1 MTAPD
6 DRDDLDGFT
15 ITDLINRSEAAD
27 RALPCYP
34 GTPLANPN
42 DPPAYIERIRGAIER
57 SQSKQRRAAPAS
69 PIAGGPARRD
79 ASGPAPRP
87 AGRRAGRAN
96 PGRHERLCAICN
108 HPDREAIEFDF
119 LHWRNPYDICRQH
132 HIRDGSSIYRH
143 AHATGLFALRRRNR
157 RWVLERLVERVDE
170 ANITDIGILRALR
183 EYNRLNDDGQ
193 WPPDAPEE
201 DSHAPQEDSRA
212 PHEAPNEDD
221 GEANN
226 QPDRQTL
233 PERPRRQ
240 ASLPPASAA
249 GEFTPS
255 LIGAPA
261 SPIAGGPPSPSS
273 ETAAS
278 RPRPP
283 RKARRQQSLAPLAS
297 PVTGGP
303 VPTTPLLQAPGIHPS
318 EATKGAEG
326 NQSEGSVA
334 YASQAKAP
342 AEQRTY
348 TIWPIGR
355 WRPRFWPGAPTEAEE
370 SDPPETPPREGQQPD
385 SPSGVAGRR
394 EE

>member
-1 MTAPD
+1 MTTPD

-27 RALPCYP
+27 RAFPCYP

-57 SQSKQRRAAPAS
+57 SQSKRRRAA
-69 PIAGGPARRD
+69 PARRD

-96 PGRHERLCAICN
+96 PGRHERLCTICN

-119 LHWRNPYDICRQH
+119 LHWRNPYNICRQH

-143 AHATGLFALRRRNR
+143 AHATGLFALRRRNSR
-157 RWVLERLVERVDE
+157 AVLERLVERVDE

-193 WPPDAPEE
+193 WPPDAP
-201 DSHAPQEDSRA
+201 QEDSRA
-212 PHEAPNEDD
+212 PHEAPNDD
-221 GEANN
+221 NGEANN
-226 QPDRQTL
+226 QADRQTL
-233 PERPRRQ
+233 PERRRRQ

-249 GEFTPS
+249 GEFTPT
-255 LIGAPA
+255 LIGAPPA
-261 SPIAGGPPSPSS
+261 PSS

-278 RPRPP
+278 PP
-283 RKARRQQSLAPLAS
+283 RLPRKPRRQQSLAPLAS

-303 VPTTPLLQAPGIHPS
+303 VPSAALPEAPGIHPS

-326 NQSEGSVA
+326 NQSEGSAA

-355 WRPRFWPGAPTEAEE
+355 WRPRFWPGAPTEEP
-370 SDPPETPPREGQQPD
+370 DPPETAPREGQQQD
-385 SPSGVAGRR
+385 SPSGVTGRT